1 MTTKNIF
8 YTLIFSLTCSVSFSQ
23 SGKLKKADS
32 FFEKL
37 SYAYASEIYFDLLGS
52 KVDSPVMKSKL
63 AQCFYQMGDMTN
75 AELYYSQMIGT
86 KDATKDDYFFYAQS
100 LKQNAKYAESD
111 IWMKRFHTI
120 TQTDLRGQSFIHNP
134 SYIAEI
140 EKQGVH
146 FTIKNLTINSLSSDF
161 GAYPSPVNSEVYFV
175 SSRNSQVAVQNEW
188 SWNSREFLDLYKAQA
203 ASDLELTNEVFIS
216 KKTNTRF
223 HEGPLCFTPDGKTV
237 YFTRNNIS
245 NGMAIRDVKGI
256 QNLKLYKA
264 NVTQDGK
271 WVEEVELPFNSRDYS
286 VGHPSISADGQTMYF
301 ASDMPG
307 GFGGA
312 DIYKVS
318 INADGSFGE
327 PQNMGKTVNTEG
339 QEMFPWISTEGDLF
353 FSSNGHIG
361 LGGLDIFV
369 LLASKKGG
377 FGKLLNVGRPVNSQ
391 NDDFAFSMN
400 KDARTGYFA
409 SNRSGGKGDDD
420 IFSYVLIKPFMQ
432 QLIVD
437 GIVKDETTG
446 EILSGAP
453 VQLIDANGT
462 VIGTA
467 FSDSQG
473 RYTFDLEPEMKYTI
487 RVANVPDYFDN
498 SIAISTMQL
507 DPAIESVNGD
517 VSLEKDPGLSLFCLV
532 SDKSSGLPLNG
543 VTVKIT
549 ETTTK
554 QSVLTATTQE
564 SGDVRTGLKD
574 NKIGDKLSYTVVI
587 SKEGYLEKTL
597 NFTYS
602 ITTPGQI
609 NIHEILDV
617 AMTKLDVGQDLA
629 SLIEIKPILF
639 DLNKFNIRKDA
650 ALELEKII
658 SVMNQYP
665 TMVIE
670 LGSHTDCRGSIA
682 SNTTLSDKRAKASA
696 EYIKARI
703 TNPERIYGKGYGES
717 KLKVDCPCEG
727 TVKSTC
733 SEEEHQ
739 KNRRT
744 EFIIIKM

>member
-1 MTTKNIF
+1 
-8 YTLIFSLTCSVSFSQ
+8 VSFAQ
-23 SGKLKKADS
+23 TGKLKKADN
-32 FFEKL
+32 FFDKL
-37 SYAYASEIYFDLLGS
+37 SYAYAAEIYSSLLGS
-52 KVDSPVMKSKL
+52 KLDSPVLKSKL
-63 AQCFYQMGDMTN
+63 AKCFYQMGDMKN
-75 AELYYSQMIGT
+75 AELYFSQMINT
-86 KDATKDDYFFYAQS
+86 NDATKEDYFFYAQS
-100 LKQNAKYAESD
+100 LKQNAKYRESD
-111 IWMKRFHTI
+111 LWMKRFHTS
-120 TQTDLRGQSFIHNP
+120 TQTDLRGQSFINNP
-134 SYIAEI
+134 SYIEEI
-140 EKQGVH
+140 EKQGEH
-146 FTIKNLTINSLSSDF
+146 FTIKNLFVNTQASDF
-161 GAYPSPVNSEVYFV
+161 GAYPSPINTQVFFV
-175 SSRNSQVAVQNEW
+175 SARNSRVAVQNEW
-188 SWNSREFLDLYKAQA
+188 SWNSREFLDLYCAQA
-203 ASDLELTNEVFIS
+203 MPDLELTNEVRIS

-223 HEGPLCFTPDGKTV
+223 HEGPLCFTADGKTV
-237 YFTRNNIS
+237 YFTRNNVSKGI
-245 NGMAIRDVKGI
+245 AVRDDKGI

-264 NVTQDGK
+264 TVTQDGQ

-286 VGHPSISADGQTMYF
+286 VGHPSISPDGKIMYF

-318 INADGSFGE
+318 INSDGTY
-327 PQNMGKTVNTEG
+327 GKPENLGNSVNTEG
-339 QEMFPWISTEGDLF
+339 QEMFPWISTDGNLF

-369 LLASKKGG
+369 LLATKKAD

-409 SNRSGGKGDDD
+409 SNRIGGKGDDD
-420 IFSYVLIKPFMQ
+420 IFSYVLIRPFMQ
-432 QLIVD
+432 QLIVE
-437 GIVKDETTG
+437 GIIKDEKTG
-446 EILSGAP
+446 QILSGAP
-453 VQLIDANGT
+453 VQILDSNGT

-467 FSDSQG
+467 FSDIQG
-473 RYTFDLEPEMKYTI
+473 RYSFELEPEMKYTI

-498 SIAISTMQL
+498 TIAVSTMQL
-507 DPAIESVNGD
+507 DPTTETVNGD
-517 VSLEKDPGLSLFCLV
+517 VYLEKDPGLSLYCLI
-532 SDKSSGLPLNG
+532 SEKTSGAPLNG

-549 ETTTK
+549 ETATK
-554 QSVLTATTQE
+554 QSVLTAVTQE
-564 SGDVRTGLKD
+564 SGDVRSGLKE

-597 NFTYS
+597 NFTHV
-602 ITTPGQI
+602 IITPGQI

-617 AMTKLDVGQDLA
+617 SMTKLDVGQDLA
-629 SLIEIKPILF
+629 TMIEIKPILF

-658 SVMNQYP
+658 KVMNQYP

-727 TVKSTC
+727 TVKSAC

-744 EFIIIKM
+744 EFIIIRM

>member
-1 MTTKNIF
+1 
-8 YTLIFSLTCSVSFSQ
+8 
-23 SGKLKKADS
+23 
-32 FFEKL
+32 
-37 SYAYASEIYFDLLGS
+37 
-52 KVDSPVMKSKL
+52 
-63 AQCFYQMGDMTN
+63 
-75 AELYYSQMIGT
+75 
-86 KDATKDDYFFYAQS
+86 
-100 LKQNAKYAESD
+100 
-111 IWMKRFHTI
+111 
-120 TQTDLRGQSFIHNP
+120 
-134 SYIAEI
+134 
-140 EKQGVH
+140 
-146 FTIKNLTINSLSSDF
+146 
-161 GAYPSPVNSEVYFV
+161 
-175 SSRNSQVAVQNEW
+175 
-188 SWNSREFLDLYKAQA
+188 
-203 ASDLELTNEVFIS
+203 LTNEVRIS

-223 HEGPLCFTPDGKTV
+223 HEGPLCFTADGKTV
-237 YFTRNNIS
+237 YFTRNNVS
-245 NGMAIRDVKGI
+245 NGIAVRDDKGI

-264 NVTQDGK
+264 TVTQDGQ

-286 VGHPSISADGQTMYF
+286 VGHPSISPDGKIMYF

-318 INADGSFGE
+318 INSDGTY
-327 PQNMGKTVNTEG
+327 GKPENLGNSVNTEG
-339 QEMFPWISTEGDLF
+339 QEMFPWISTDGNLF

-369 LLASKKGG
+369 LLATKKAE

-409 SNRSGGKGDDD
+409 SNRIGGKGDDD

-432 QLIVD
+432 QLIVE
-437 GIVKDETTG
+437 GIIKDETTG
-446 EILSGAP
+446 QIISGAP

-462 VIGTA
+462 VIGTT
-467 FSDSQG
+467 FSDKQG
-473 RYTFDLEPEMKYTI
+473 QYTFDLEPEMKYTI
-487 RVANVPDYFDN
+487 RVDNVPDYFDN
-498 SIAISTMQL
+498 SIAVSTMQL
-507 DPAIESVNGD
+507 QPTTESVNGD
-517 VSLEKDPGLSLFCLV
+517 VFLEKDPGLSLYCLV

-564 SGDVRTGLKD
+564 TGNVRSGLKD
-574 NKIGDKLSYTVVI
+574 NKIGDKLSYSVVL

-597 NFTYS
+597 NFTHV
-602 ITTPGQI
+602 IITPGQI

-617 AMTKLDVGQDLA
+617 SMTKLNVGQDLA
-629 SLIEIKPILF
+629 TMIEIKPILF

-658 SVMNQYP
+658 KVMNQYP